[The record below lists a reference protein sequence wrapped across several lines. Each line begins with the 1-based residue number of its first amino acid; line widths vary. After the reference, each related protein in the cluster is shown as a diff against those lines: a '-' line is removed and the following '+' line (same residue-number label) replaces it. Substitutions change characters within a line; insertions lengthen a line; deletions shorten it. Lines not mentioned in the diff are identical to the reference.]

1 MYYILP
7 FGPLQYIQ
15 YFSLSSIRDSFMT
28 QSGGGGWGY
37 IIRDSRGDVICAGAG
52 KLRHLRE
59 AIRFEVRA
67 CYEGEKAAAASRG
80 IGCDTPDKLP
90 HLDTNYQGQFI

>member
-1 MYYILP
+1 MGDVIKINAY
-7 FGPLQYIQ
+7 GG
-15 YFSLSSIRDSFMT
+15 FMA

-52 KLRHLRE
+52 KLRHLR
-59 AIRFEVRA
+59 IRFEVRA
-67 CYEGEKAAAASRG
+67 CYEGEKAAGASRG

>member
-1 MYYILP
+1 
-7 FGPLQYIQ
+7 
-15 YFSLSSIRDSFMT
+15 MT

-37 IIRDSRGDVICAGAG
+37 IIRDSRGDVICAGSG

-67 CYEGEKAAAASRG
+67 CYEGEKAKAASRG
-80 IGCDTPDKLP
+80 IGYDTSDKLP